1 LVLTKVDISG
11 PARADAWTRYFTSR
25 YPNLQVVQVESYI
38 EKEIS
43 SLHQVRIPYQRAQCP
58 QPHFVQGRRQHDPH
72 LPESF
77 RRRLV
82 EAIQQEHAAMLEPPE
97 KIKNNPA
104 RLENWKPPVKRD
116 IDWERVLAAEGE
128 KVGTLVGGPAVPAP
142 HEDDSAEEEPKFLT
156 IGLIGQ

>member
-1 LVLTKVDISG
+1 MYSM
-11 PARADAWTRYFTSR
+11 PA
-25 YPNLQVVQVESYI
+25 
-38 EKEIS
+38 S
-43 SLHQVRIPYQRAQCP
+43 SLPTTS
-58 QPHFVQGRRQHDPH
+58 FFLVQGRRQHDPH

-104 RLENWKPPVKRD
+104 RLEHWKPPVKRD

-128 KVGTLVGGPAVPAP
+128 KVGTLVGGPAAPAP
-142 HEDDSAEEEPKFLT
+142 HEEDPAEEEPKFLT
-156 IGLIGQ
+156 IGLIGQSIPIFRGEYN